1 MGSTARRDSTLPLGP
16 SSCEDSLHGILM
28 ARYGLNG
35 GPRRAYGLN
44 GGPRRAYGLNGGPR
58 RAKSPKIGQNRPK
71 SGKFGKFGKI
81 QSGDFPDFF
90 VIWL

>member
-28 ARYGLNG
+28 AR
-35 GPRRAYGLN
+35 YGLN